1 MLGFKHGVWHIKSG
15 DAWKRQRKAE
25 KAAVIKELRKDV
37 DIMREIIEEYAGVA
51 AGGMAAVLLMG
62 LVFEFVL
69 GGAGLHDLIFRFAQ
83 CIC

>member
-1 MLGFKHGVWHIKSG
+1 MKESENG
-15 DAWKRQRKAE
+15 RKAGFC
-25 KAAVIKELRKDV
+25 KGTRKDV
-37 DIMREIIEEYAGVA
+37 GVMREIIEEYAGVA

-62 LVFEFVL
+62 MAFEFAF